1 MLYTIRRAL
10 DYYHHDKEV
19 WHQLMVTGMTGDYS
33 WEHSAHRYVEL
44 YQSMF

>member
-10 DYYHHDKEV
+10 NYYHHNKEV